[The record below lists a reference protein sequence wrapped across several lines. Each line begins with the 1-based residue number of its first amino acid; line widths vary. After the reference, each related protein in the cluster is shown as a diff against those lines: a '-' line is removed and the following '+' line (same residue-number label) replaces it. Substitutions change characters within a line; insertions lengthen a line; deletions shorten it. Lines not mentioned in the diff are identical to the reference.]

1 MMDFIAHNS
10 SFILGIVA
18 SIVLWALGKLG
29 IKNIDKSQITAIL
42 TIILDIIQDI
52 KTDPETKDLD
62 DYSKKQ
68 LAVKR
73 VELALPIKKK
83 NLIQKVFGSIGA
95 AIEYVFHNKK
105 ELSKLPKTAKVVI

>member
-1 MMDFIAHNS
+1 MDFIAHNS
-10 SFILGIVA
+10 SFIIGIVA
-18 SIVLWALGKLG
+18 AIVVWLLGKMG
-29 IKNIDKSQITAIL
+29 IKGLDKTQISAIL

-52 KTDPETKDLD
+52 KTNPATKDLD

-73 VELALPIKKK
+73 VELALPTKKK
-83 NLIQKVFGSIGA
+83 NLIQKVFGSVGG

-105 ELSKLPKTAKVVI
+105 ELSKLPKAAKVAI

>member
-1 MMDFIAHNS
+1 MDFIAHNS
-10 SFILGIVA
+10 SFIIGIVA
-18 SIVLWALGKLG
+18 AVVVWLLGKMG
-29 IKNIDKSQITAIL
+29 IKGLDKTQISAIL

-52 KTDPETKDLD
+52 KTNPATKDLD

-73 VELALPIKKK
+73 VELALPTKKK

>member
-1 MMDFIAHNS
+1 MDIIANNS
-10 SFILGIVA
+10 TYIIGIVA
-18 SIVLWALGKLG
+18 AIVVWLLSKMG
-29 IKNIDKSQITAIL
+29 IKNLDKAQIAAIL

-52 KTDPETKDLD
+52 KTNPATKDMD

-68 LAVKR
+68 LAVQR
-73 VELALPIKKK
+73 VEAALPQKKK
-83 NLIQKVFGSIGA
+83 KLIQKVFGSIGG

>member
-1 MMDFIAHNS
+1 MDFIAHNS
-10 SFILGIVA
+10 SFIIGIVA
-18 SIVLWALGKLG
+18 AVLVWLLGKMG
-29 IKNIDKSQITAIL
+29 IKGLDKTQISAIL

-52 KTDPETKDLD
+52 KTNPATKDLD

-73 VELALPIKKK
+73 VELALPTKKK
-83 NLIQKVFGSIGA
+83 NLISKVFGSIGA

>member
-1 MMDFIAHNS
+1 MDFIAHNS
-10 SFILGIVA
+10 SFIIGMVA
-18 SIVLWALGKLG
+18 AVVVWLLGKMG
-29 IKNIDKSQITAIL
+29 IKGLDKTQISAIL

-52 KTDPETKDLD
+52 KTNPATKDLD

-73 VELALPIKKK
+73 VELALPPKKK

>member
-1 MMDFIAHNS
+1 MDFIAHNS
-10 SFILGIVA
+10 SFIIGMVA
-18 SIVLWALGKLG
+18 AVVVWLLGKMG
-29 IKNIDKSQITAIL
+29 IKGLDKTQISAIL

-52 KTDPETKDLD
+52 KTNPATKDLD

-73 VELALPIKKK
+73 VELALPTKKK

>member
-1 MMDFIAHNS
+1 MDFIAHNS
-10 SFILGIVA
+10 SFIIGIVA
-18 SIVLWALGKLG
+18 AVVVWLLGKMG
-29 IKNIDKSQITAIL
+29 IKGLDKTQISAIL

-52 KTDPETKDLD
+52 KTDPATKDLD

-105 ELSKLPKTAKVVI
+105 ELSKLPRTAKVVI

>member
-1 MMDFIAHNS
+1 MDFIANNS
-10 SFILGIVA
+10 SFMIGIVA
-18 SIVLWALGKLG
+18 AVVVWLLGKMG
-29 IKNIDKSQITAIL
+29 IKNIDKAQITAIL

-52 KTDPETKDLD
+52 KTNPATKDLD

-73 VELALPIKKK
+73 VELALPTKKK
-83 NLIQKVFGSIGA
+83 NLIQKVFGSIGG

>member
-1 MMDFIAHNS
+1 MDFIGNS
-10 SFILGIVA
+10 SFIIGIVA
-18 SIVLWALGKLG
+18 AVVVWLLGKMG
-29 IKNIDKSQITAIL
+29 IKGLDKTQISAIL

-52 KTDPETKDLD
+52 KTNPATKDLD
-62 DYSKKQ
+62 DYAKKQ

-73 VELALPIKKK
+73 VERALPTKKK
-83 NLIQKVFGSIGA
+83 NLISKVFGSIGA